1 MLEYRL
7 RKVAPEYSEEL
18 IQHHLSQIE
27 QMTEKVKEELIKIL
41 KKQYEA
47 NKEHYDLMKKN
58 KDL

>member
-7 RKVAPEYSEEL
+7 RKVSPEYSEEL

-27 QMTEKVKEELIKIL
+27 EMTEEVKKELIENL

-47 NKEHYDLMKKN
+47 NKEHYDQKLL
-58 KDL
+58 DL